1 MNKAKSLLLDP
12 KHKVELEK
20 LIKSGMTPIIIA
32 QRAKI
37 LMLKSE
43 GKSTKEIAEE
53 LEVNPRT
60 VLLWCNK
67 YKNRGEKES
76 LDDLPIK
83 SRFFLIN

>member
-1 MNKAKSLLLDP
+1 
-12 KHKVELEK
+12 
-20 LIKSGMTPIIIA
+20 
-32 QRAKI
+32 AKI

-67 YKNRGEKES
+67 
-76 LDDLPIK
+76 L
-83 SRFFLIN
+83 SRSELWAAKTAR